1 MLTLKTFSAWLQMD
15 SVMKTFLSIAIIII
29 PLLSSSQPKTYIANK
44 KGNIFICKTDTI
56 VFSEYFET
64 VSKTKQRQAYLKGLE
79 YKFIISKT
87 DKGPVKEIFDKA
99 GKRLASISLQGK
111 ENSVR
116 LDDGTELIRKPTGKS
131 SSDYFK
137 DNREAIMSY
146 HYALGDEKYY
156 VVQYNDSTL
165 TNPVLPLIAL
175 DYWNSERHSYH
186 NKKKTGPIIATVAGS
201 TMLVLIGIALE
212 DSASDF

>member
-1 MLTLKTFSAWLQMD
+1 MN
-15 SVMKTFLSIAIIII
+15 SVMKTLLCIAITII
-29 PLLSSSQPKTYIANK
+29 PLFCYSQPKTYVANK

-64 VSKTKQRQAYLKGLE
+64 VSKTKQRQAHLKGIE
-79 YKFIISKT
+79 YKFIVSKS
-87 DKGPVKEIFDKA
+87 DNGHIKEVFDKA

-111 ENSVR
+111 ENSIR
-116 LDDGTELIRKPTGKS
+116 LEDGTELIRRPTGKS

-137 DNREAIMSY
+137 GTKEAIMSY

-165 TNPVLPLIAL
+165 TNPVLSLIAL
-175 DYWNSERHSYH
+175 DYWNSDRHSYH
-186 NKKKTGPIIATVAGS
+186 NKKKTGPIIATIAGS
-201 TMLVLIGIALE
+201 TMLVLMGIALE
-212 DSASDF
+212 DSQSDF